1 VLCGIVR
8 IRTFAL
14 AGFVHTPFVA
24 AFCAS
29 FVVPCCMNVTENIDK
44 AWLIKEDVAPE
55 ETATF
60 MSRLVF
66 GCSYRP
72 DQK

>member
-1 VLCGIVR
+1 
-8 IRTFAL
+8 
-14 AGFVHTPFVA
+14 
-24 AFCAS
+24 
-29 FVVPCCMNVTENIDK
+29 MNVTENIGK
-44 AWLIKEDVAPE
+44 ARLIKEDVAPE

>member
-1 VLCGIVR
+1 
-8 IRTFAL
+8 
-14 AGFVHTPFVA
+14 
-24 AFCAS
+24 
-29 FVVPCCMNVTENIDK
+29 MNVTENIGK
-44 AWLIKEDVAPE
+44 ARLIKEDVAPE

-72 DQK
+72 D